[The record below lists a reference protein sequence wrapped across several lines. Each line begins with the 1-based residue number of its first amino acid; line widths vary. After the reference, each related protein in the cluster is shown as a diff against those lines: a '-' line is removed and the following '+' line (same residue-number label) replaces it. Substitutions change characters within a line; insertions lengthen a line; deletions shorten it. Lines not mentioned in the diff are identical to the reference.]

1 MDYPEEKSLVD
12 LFKLKVYNNPL
23 NIAIEQNGKKLTYK
37 DLDEKSNTICL
48 NILNNKNIPKNS
60 IIGVFMNKSIELVI
74 LIWGILKAG
83 HSYMPMYVGYPK
95 ERLDYMLDN
104 SRSPLVFTNQE
115 ATDFKAETIF
125 INNFEN
131 IKNTKNINNVKI
143 NPDDIAYV
151 IYTSGS
157 TGKPKGVKIT
167 HKCLNNY
174 VHSFYN
180 LFGGISSNDRLLSST
195 NISFDVSIWELF
207 LSLLNGATLVIYEEE
222 IISNIVK
229 YADSIVNNKITTLYI
244 PPNILEEVYDLLK
257 TKPNV
262 KINKLLVGVEPI
274 KRHTLNKYFNLNQ
287 T

>member
-131 IKNTKNINNVKI
+131 IKNTK
-143 NPDDIAYV
+143 
-151 IYTSGS
+151 
-157 TGKPKGVKIT
+157 
-167 HKCLNNY
+167 
-174 VHSFYN
+174 
-180 LFGGISSNDRLLSST
+180 
-195 NISFDVSIWELF
+195 
-207 LSLLNGATLVIYEEE
+207 
-222 IISNIVK
+222 
-229 YADSIVNNKITTLYI
+229 
-244 PPNILEEVYDLLK
+244 IL
-257 TKPNV
+257 
-262 KINKLLVGVEPI
+262 IM
-274 KRHTLNKYFNLNQ
+274 
-287 T
+287 